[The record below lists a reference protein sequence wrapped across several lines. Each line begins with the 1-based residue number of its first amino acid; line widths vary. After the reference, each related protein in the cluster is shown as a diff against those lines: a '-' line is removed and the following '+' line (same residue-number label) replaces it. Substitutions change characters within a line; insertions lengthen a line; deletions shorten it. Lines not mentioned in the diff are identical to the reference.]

1 MTAEK
6 PLFVRLPAAE
16 AEKLDNASHTLRMAK
31 KDLVTALAGGLAL
44 GAALLA
50 LLYGWRRSRR
60 AIAPEDAEPTP
71 PPAGR

>member
-1 MTAEK
+1 MGECDQ
-6 PLFVRLPAAE
+6 PE
-16 AEKLDNASHTLRMAK
+16 
-31 KDLVTALAGGLAL
+31 TALAGGLAL